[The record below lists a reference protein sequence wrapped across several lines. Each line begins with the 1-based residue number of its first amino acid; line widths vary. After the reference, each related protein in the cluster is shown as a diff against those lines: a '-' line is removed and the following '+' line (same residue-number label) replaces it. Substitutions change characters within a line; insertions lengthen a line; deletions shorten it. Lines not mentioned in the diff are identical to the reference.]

1 MFPNWKLLEGVSELR
16 RREERIKQSLHY
28 LWEMQRFAVEN
39 INELI
44 VLLAVWA
51 SSRWEPKSVISS
63 VSAERQE
70 KIEDEETDRNKM
82 FGGYSLN
89 SAMIF
94 PSPAS
99 KQIVPISEAAVEK
112 NGSTSLNKFI
122 DWGIMRNLFFFF
134 FISNEKYF
142 KLLISIWLWKQVHKR
157 TIWTKNNEKF
167 ARKHT

>member
-1 MFPNWKLLEGVSELR
+1 M
-16 RREERIKQSLHY
+16 
-28 LWEMQRFAVEN
+28 
-39 INELI
+39 
-44 VLLAVWA
+44 
-51 SSRWEPKSVISS
+51 ISS

-134 FISNEKYF
+134 FY
-142 KLLISIWLWKQVHKR
+142 LQ
-157 TIWTKNNEKF
+157 
-167 ARKHT
+167 